1 MSGRPWQGAL
11 IGCGFFAPNH
21 LHSWAATARAQIVA
35 LCDVDAS
42 KAQALGSAF
51 KIAAVYTDVVQL
63 LAREDID
70 FVDVVTP
77 PASHRGLVERAA
89 MSGKAVVCQKPLAD
103 SLEDADA
110 MVSVCRKFG
119 VPLLVHENFRWQR
132 PFLEIARLIREGTIG
147 QPQSLRLSFRHDYS
161 DKYRNQPYLA
171 SLERLA
177 LMDVGVHLFDL
188 ARVCMG
194 EVLSLHCRTQRLN
207 SAVRGEDSF
216 IASCG
221 HADEG
226 TSVIDCSFFARGEA
240 DLFPQTLALIDGTRG
255 KLRLLPGYQLLQY
268 GIEEGG
274 SVTQRHIDV
283 EPPVPAWGVK
293 PWHVI
298 QDSVMSFQLHVIDV
312 LDGRTE
318 PHPSG
323 ADNRKSLALAL
334 AAYESARHDIVIMNA
349 REERA

>member
-1 MSGRPWQGAL
+1 VSSRIWRGAL

-21 LHSWAATARAQIVA
+21 LHGWAATVRARIVA
-35 LCDVDAS
+35 LCDVDAGKS
-42 KAQALGSAF
+42 KALGAAF
-51 KIAAVYTDVVQL
+51 KIGAVYTDVVQL

-77 PASHRGLVERAA
+77 PATHRGLVERAA

-110 MVSVCRKFG
+110 MVSVCRKFK

-132 PFLEIARLIREGTIG
+132 PFLEIARLIREGAIG
-147 QPQSLRLSFRHDYS
+147 RAQSLRLSFRHDYS
-161 DKYRNQPYLA
+161 EKYRNQPYLA
-171 SLERLA
+171 SIERLA

-194 EVLSLHCRTQRLN
+194 KVSSLHCRTQRLN
-207 SAVRGEDSF
+207 PAVRGEDSF
-216 IASCG
+216 IASCR
-221 HADEG
+221 HADAG
-226 TSVIDCSFFARGEA
+226 TSLIDCSFFARGGA
-240 DLFPQTLALIDGTRG
+240 DLFPQTLALIEGTRG
-255 KLRLLPGYQLLQY
+255 KLQLLPGYQLVHY
-268 GIEEGG
+268 RIEENG

-283 EPPVPAWGVK
+283 EPPVPAWGAK

-298 QDSVMSFQLHVIDV
+298 QDSAMSFQHHVIDV

-318 PHPSG
+318 PQPSG
-323 ADNRKSLALAL
+323 ADNRETLALAL
-334 AAYESARHDIVIMNA
+334 AAYESARHDIVILNA
-349 REERA
+349 REEPT